1 MGRAACAWHM
11 RVVVWDSGSVPCICT
26 RIRTRTRTC
35 TCQVIMWDSGN
46 SVGEVGGGHI
56 KKIVS
61 CSYKPTRPFRIITGS
76 EDLKARPALA
86 RPSPPQP

>member
-1 MGRAACAWHM
+1 MGRAACALHM
-11 RVVVWDSGSVPCICT
+11 RVVVWDSGSVPCTC
-26 RIRTRTRTC
+26 TRTRPRTR

>member
-1 MGRAACAWHM
+1 M
-11 RVVVWDSGSVPCICT
+11 RVVVWDSGSMPCTCT
-26 RIRTRTRTC
+26 CTRTRTCTC

-61 CSYKPTRPFRIITGS
+61 CSYKPTRPFRVITGS
-76 EDLKARPALA
+76 EDLKART
-86 RPSPPQP
+86 PSS

>member
-1 MGRAACAWHM
+1 M
-11 RVVVWDSGSVPCICT
+11 RVVVWDSGSMPCTCT
-26 RIRTRTRTC
+26 RTRTRTC
-35 TCQVIMWDSGN
+35 ACQVIMWDSGN

-76 EDLKARPALA
+76 EDLKARPTLA
-86 RPSPPQP
+86 HPSPPQP